1 MNIVNLVDNSFK
13 GVHKMLQIGD
23 LTIYQEHGIC
33 RVKDISEKT
42 YSNNTKTYYVL
53 QPIDNSNQLTFNIP
67 VENHKKLLTELM
79 DKEEAKKVIQSFHLD
94 GMEWI
99 EKPQQRTNSYT
110 KVLNSGDRIE
120 VAKVANTLLIKKRE
134 IENGGKKFSEND
146 RKLLMNIE
154 EILFNE
160 MAIALDIPVKD
171 VKKEINSIIDT
182 KVVKQG

>member
-1 MNIVNLVDNSFK
+1 IQK
-13 GVHKMLQIGD
+13 KHQIRN
-23 LTIYQEHGIC
+23 LTINQEHGIC
-33 RVKDISEKT
+33 RIKDISEKT

-134 IENGGKKFSEND
+134 IENGGKKLSENY